1 MPFCEP
7 IVLFCGTRDARL
19 PNGHHIKRVECRL
32 RELKPTALVTNYD
45 ALDRRVVD
53 ERVRLLVLNGASAMR
68 PVFCEKRG
76 RVCSYDG
83 IQVAKYIRHRF
94 PERCIPIMMLDL
106 DPAFCPPGT
115 NMSRRGIA
123 DSEGIDI
130 VLPRSVRESKLRRV
144 VTEILEQSC

>member
-7 IVLFCGTRDARL
+7 IVLFCGTRDARSRH
-19 PNGHHIKRVECRL
+19 GHHIKFVEGRL

-53 ERVRLLVLNGASAMR
+53 ERVRLLVLNGASSMR

-83 IQVAKYIRHRF
+83 IQIAKYIRQRF
-94 PERCIPIMMLDL
+94 PERHIPIMMLDL
-106 DPAFCPPGT
+106 DPTICPPGT

-123 DSEGIDI
+123 DSEGIDV
-130 VLPRSVRESKLRRV
+130 VLRRSVDQHRLMRV
-144 VTEILEQSC
+144 VAELLERSC